1 MQVNEK
7 LIFYL
12 YKHINSDYNIVTLKN
27 KVSEDTNDKIY

>member
-12 YKHINSDYNIVTLKN
+12 YKYRNSDYNIVTLKN
-27 KVSEDTNDKIY
+27 NVSEDTNDKIH

>member
-12 YKHINSDYNIVTLKN
+12 YKYGNSYYNIVALKN

>member
-12 YKHINSDYNIVTLKN
+12 YKRKNNDYNIVALKN

>member
-12 YKHINSDYNIVTLKN
+12 YKYRNSDYNIVALKN
-27 KVSEDTNDKIY
+27 KVSEDTNDKIH

>member
-12 YKHINSDYNIVTLKN
+12 YKYRNRDYNIVALKN